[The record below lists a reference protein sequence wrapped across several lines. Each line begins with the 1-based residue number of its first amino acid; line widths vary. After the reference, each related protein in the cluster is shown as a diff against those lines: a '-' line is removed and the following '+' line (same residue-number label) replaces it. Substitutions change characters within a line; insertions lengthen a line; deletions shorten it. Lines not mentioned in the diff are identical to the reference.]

1 MMRSHNKVYAAGDAP
16 LLLDVV
22 QQPGVTCEAV
32 AAAAAR
38 NENDAVDAYGATALH
53 LICANERATP
63 ALLRAV
69 AAALP
74 EASVRATTTASH
86 PKLGGKYNGAGSTAF
101 TALVR
106 NRTATPALLRALHAV
121 DDGLIS
127 LRTDNGT
134 TVYHDLAL
142 TPRPDDA
149 ERAALFECIH
159 ELAPDLVRVTHN
171 WDYTPLHQI
180 CWCCGLFDG
189 TRPETIEA
197 LYALDPAALRRK
209 DCDGRTP
216 LQSIYEKRAPLRCLR
231 AVAALEPGL
240 AADHGLT
247 ALHVACAARDA
258 TAADVEAAMDACAAT
273 LDAVDYAGLT
283 ALARLPGSGASRLR
297 DERAADG
304 RDHELLAA
312 AVVARAPA
320 VALRAFGDASLLQVA
335 CRCPEAARKA
345 VAAVVRSRARGD
357 TDTTQ
362 AVDEA
367 LLPEILHGL
376 QGVALDHA
384 CAVDLLRDVVDSVN
398 ARPGAVVV
406 IVSDQLCNAALC
418 VFYAVAAYDLRAPA
432 PARRRLA
439 VSSAVVAVVA
449 SYQALREVLAFAAMR
464 RLGAQRRY
472 ADDGFAYV
480 KWLCFA
486 WVGATFV
493 VERRSRQLDV
503 VAAWGA
509 LLLATRLL
517 VDLRQLST
525 HLTRFIVA
533 LRMTLFDSA
542 AFLLV
547 LLIALVGFGEALYFL
562 MAPGG
567 APMGFAYD
575 AGSAGDDGAPDD
587 PYASPQGMMMKMYAI
602 LLGEFDEAQY
612 VNDWAFVM
620 FVVFTLVG
628 VIILLNL
635 LIAVVSDSYEN
646 AQARSRVLFVRSRLE
661 LAAGLVA
668 VFPRRFLRDAGLG
681 QARGDMLRL
690 LWGPKFTTRLGGAE
704 ERVGGVR
711 AFLGEKHG
719 YGAGGWALLACSCTV
734 FLPAVAPWALARC
747 CAGVCG
753 GDASWTNPERLLATP
768 DPSRDADEWL
778 GRLGEIERALRRRG
792 EAVDAALEA
801 QSAGLRGRLEEKLE
815 ALESKL
821 YKLDA
826 TNHALESKL
835 DAVLARLADQGK
847 RPREGDH
854 G

>member
-1 MMRSHNKVYAAGDAP
+1 MVMRAHNKVYAAGDAP

-38 NENDAVDAYGATALH
+38 NGDDAVDAYGATALH

-74 EASVRATTTASH
+74 EASVRAKTTASH

-106 NRTATPALLRALHAV
+106 TALRRPRCSLHAA

-127 LRTDNGT
+127 MRTDNGT
-134 TVYHDLAL
+134 TVYHDLML

-197 LYALDPAALRRK
+197 LYGLDPAALRRR

-231 AVAALEPGL
+231 AVAALEPDRGGPRP
-240 AADHGLT
+240 HG
-247 ALHVACAARDA
+247 
-258 TAADVEAAMDACAAT
+258 
-273 LDAVDYAGLT
+273 
-283 ALARLPGSGASRLR
+283 
-297 DERAADG
+297 
-304 RDHELLAA
+304 
-312 AVVARAPA
+312 APP
-320 VALRAFGDASLLQVA
+320 R
-335 CRCPEAARKA
+335 
-345 VAAVVRSRARGD
+345 
-357 TDTTQ
+357 
-362 AVDEA
+362 
-367 LLPEILHGL
+367 
-376 QGVALDHA
+376 GVALDHA

-406 IVSDQLCNAALC
+406 IVFDQLCNAALC
-418 VFYAVAAYDLRAPA
+418 VFYAVAAYDLRAAA

-449 SYQALREVLAFAAMR
+449 AYQALRE
-464 RLGAQRRY
+464 
-472 ADDGFAYV
+472 
-480 KWLCFA
+480 
-486 WVGATFV
+486 
-493 VERRSRQLDV
+493 E
-503 VAAWGA
+503 
-509 LLLATRLL
+509 
-517 VDLRQLST
+517 
-525 HLTRFIVA
+525 
-533 LRMTLFDSA
+533 
-542 AFLLV
+542 
-547 LLIALVGFGEALYFL
+547 
-562 MAPGG
+562 
-567 APMGFAYD
+567 
-575 AGSAGDDGAPDD
+575 
-587 PYASPQGMMMKMYAI
+587 MMMKMYAI

-620 FVVFTLVG
+620 FV
-628 VIILLNL
+628 
-635 LIAVVSDSYEN
+635 
-646 AQARSRVLFVRSRLE
+646 ARSRVLFVRSRLE

-690 LWGPKFTTRLGGAE
+690 LWGPSSRRAGGAGA
-704 ERVGGVR
+704 RGGVR
-711 AFLGEKHG
+711 VPRREARLRRGRLGAARVLVHG
-719 YGAGGWALLACSCTV
+719 
-734 FLPAVAPWALARC
+734 LPARGGALGPRAAALGA
-747 CAGVCG
+747 CA
-753 GDASWTNPERLLATP
+753 ATRPWTNPERLLATP